1 MPLSR
6 LFGTKSQ
13 ARGTVADEQSSPFS
27 GKDTSIRFKS
37 TAGSMRAPG
46 HVEALISEDTA
57 TVCVGAEGC
66 HKDSRRVLVAMSA

>member
-6 LFGTKSQ
+6 LSGTQSQ
-13 ARGTVADEQSSPFS
+13 ARGSVADEQSSPFS
-27 GKDTSIRFKS
+27 VKDTSIRFKS

-57 TVCVGAEGC
+57 IVCVGAEGC